1 MQYLKQ
7 RINHLC
13 AKFAPP
19 TNISTQPGTVSHSTG
34 GRMHIQSMKFITTI
48 VFALFT
54 LMAGGVSAQ
63 VPKSPLAF
71 KPDAPDRYTVVRG
84 DTLWGIAA
92 RFTDS
97 PWRWPEIWNLN
108 KDQIKNPHWIYPGDV
123 IVLDRSRGQL
133 ALDNTVKL
141 SPRIRAEGIARE
153 AIPSI
158 PPNAI
163 EPFLNRPLV
172 VEPDGLDRAPHIV
185 AAEESRVILG
195 NGGVAYVRGMGD
207 SKAPSWMLYRLG
219 DALVDPDS
227 NTTLG
232 YEAIYLGTARLDRPG
247 EPAKVVLTSVTRE
260 VGAGDRLIPA
270 GDLQIVNYAPHAP
283 ATQVNG
289 RVMSIYGGVGKVGEA
304 GLHSVITL
312 NRGKADGLEV
322 GHVLALYGDSMTVT
336 DRTRTKGDPDAMVAV
351 PGERKG
357 LVFVFRVFDRV
368 SYAIVMQLQSPVRV
382 RDLAKTP

>member
-1 MQYLKQ
+1 MQYLRQ

-19 TNISTQPGTVSHSTG
+19 TNISTQPGTVSYSTG
-34 GRMHIQSMKFITTI
+34 GRMHVQSVKFITAI
-48 VFALFT
+48 VFAL
-54 LMAGGVSAQ
+54 LAVSAGGVSAQ
-63 VPKSPLAF
+63 VPKTPLAF
-71 KPDAPDRYTVVRG
+71 KADAPDRYTVVRG

-123 IVLDRSRGQL
+123 VVLDRSRGQL

-141 SPRIRAEGIARE
+141 SPRVRAEGISRE

-158 PPNAI
+158 PPNVI
-163 EPFLNRPLV
+163 EPFLSRPLV

-185 AAEESRVILG
+185 AAEDSRVLLG

-207 SKAPSWMLYRLG
+207 SKESSWMLYRPG
-219 DALVDPDS
+219 NALVDPDTD
-227 NTTLG
+227 TTLG

-247 EPAKVVLTSVTRE
+247 EPAKIVLTSVTRE

-270 GDLQIVNYAPHAP
+270 GGLQIVNYAPHAP
-283 ATQVNG
+283 VTQMNG

-336 DRTRTKGDPDAMVAV
+336 DRTRPKGDPDAIVTV

-368 SYAIVMQLQSPVRV
+368 SYALVMQALSPVRV
-382 RDLAKTP
+382 RDLAQTP